1 MTKDFIMKKGILFER
16 QVGKVSQEEQ
26 IEIERTLDKL
36 RPYLLKDG
44 GNCEFVDF
52 QNGIVEVRLLGACA
66 TCPSSD
72 FTLTASIEQRLLDT
86 LPYIKGVKQVF

>member
-1 MTKDFIMKKGILFER
+1 MNQD
-16 QVGKVSQEEQ
+16 EQ
-26 IEIERTLDKL
+26 REIERTLDKL

-44 GNCEFVDF
+44 GNCELVGYTD
-52 QNGIVEVRLLGACA
+52 GIVEIRLLGACA